1 MSLQTNSHQADAY
14 MKEGKE
20 TGCMPTDIFSAL
32 ADPTR
37 RSILEM
43 LAGNDEFPASEI
55 HDKFQVSPQ
64 AISQHLKIL
73 RESNLVHV
81 EKRAQQRIYRINTD
95 TMVEL
100 EEWSK
105 SMRLR
110 WSRRLDALDA
120 VLKAEMKK
128 NVKNQ
133 IDKEEFK

>member
-1 MSLQTNSHQADAY
+1 MAN
-14 MKEGKE
+14 
-20 TGCMPTDIFSAL
+20 DIFSAI

-37 RSILEM
+37 RNILEM

-73 RESNLVHV
+73 REANLVHV

-95 TMVEL
+95 SMVEL
-100 EEWSK
+100 EEWTK
-105 SMRLR
+105 SMRQQ
-110 WSRRLDALDA
+110 WSRRLDTLDA

-128 NVKNQ
+128 NIKSELDQ
-133 IDKEEFK
+133 EESK

>member
-1 MSLQTNSHQADAY
+1 MQKFCEP
-14 MKEGKE
+14 M
-20 TGCMPTDIFSAL
+20 DIFSAL

-73 RESNLVHV
+73 REANLVHV

-95 TMVEL
+95 AMVEL

-105 SMRLR
+105 SKRHR
-110 WSRRLDALDA
+110 WSRRLDALDE

-133 IDKEEFK
+133 IEEESSQ